1 VRLAALDA
9 GSWFGSAFA
18 GERIPRL
25 AEVLSRLAERRPG
38 RSLPI
43 AAVIEAKG
51 PGTGAPLAEAIQVSG
66 LADRVAICAFD
77 PSELRAAAAA
87 VPAIVRMLIVDRDR
101 PDDDPVV
108 AAAACDATIVNV
120 PWTWLQ
126 RSDVDR
132 LHASGLLVAG
142 GTAETPD
149 AIDRCLRLG
158 LDAVDSDDPALA
170 VRSRRLA
177 LERRSAE
184 DA

>member
-1 VRLAALDA
+1 MPL
-9 GSWFGSAFA
+9 
-18 GERIPRL
+18 
-25 AEVLSRLAERRPG
+25 
-38 RSLPI
+38 

-51 PGTGAPLAEAIQVSG
+51 PGTGEPLAKAIQASG
-66 LADRVAICAFD
+66 LADRISICAFD

-87 VPAIVRMLIVDRDR
+87 VWTIARMLIVDRDR
-101 PDDDPVV
+101 PDDDAVV
-108 AAAACDATIVNV
+108 VAAACDATIVNV

-142 GTAETPD
+142 GTADTLD

-158 LDAVDSDDPALA
+158 LDAVDSNDPALA
-170 VRSRRLA
+170 VRSRRLV
-177 LERRSAE
+177 LERRAAE